1 MIVDTNGIPISV
13 LLAKG
18 SDHDGTLFFDNIEDM
33 LIHIDRDRNK
43 KNNKHIRYMMG
54 DKIYDTNKI
63 RDTIKNKN
71 MIPIIGYNKRCTK
84 DEKK

>member
-18 SDHDGTLFFDNIEDM
+18 IITEFFDNIEDM

-71 MIPIIGYNKRCTK
+71 IIPIIGYNKRCTK